1 MVVLTVTYTKGK
13 KSMTIASRIISDIYY
28 ELQLQTASKVIKPHL
43 QCTQQSYVSMQSLR
57 VLMKCVPYEVF
68 VFISIASHSIFLLE
82 PTSSYTVAGSVCELS
97 LCDDFLDLLE
107 M

>member
-1 MVVLTVTYTKGK
+1 M
-13 KSMTIASRIISDIYY
+13 Y
-28 ELQLQTASKVIKPHL
+28 ELQLQTASKVIKTTPSMRTTVISVNAV
-43 QCTQQSYVSMQSLR
+43 TQGSTEMCSI
-57 VLMKCVPYEVF
+57 YEVF